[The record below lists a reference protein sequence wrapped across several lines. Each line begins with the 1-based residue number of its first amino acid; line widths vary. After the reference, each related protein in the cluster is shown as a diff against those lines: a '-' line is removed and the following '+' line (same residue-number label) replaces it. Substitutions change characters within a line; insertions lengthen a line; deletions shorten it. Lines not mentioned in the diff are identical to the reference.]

1 MQTVTLSPNNV
12 ATTHNQE
19 NSIQTR
25 WQPYKFNSVT
35 DSFHAEGNRIKGVVM
50 AVKEIFTNFA
60 KFIGNL
66 GISLGN
72 KVCTILNLHPKST
85 PVVDQT
91 EKTSAVEDD
100 NDVDFLDFEDD
111 DYYLLLETELPE
123 MEKAQG
129 WTNKQKAA
137 AAVATIG
144 AAGVALKTLAYF
156 GGKDSYAEMPWN
168 YTFGWAGDV
177 LNSNVVQPG
186 ISGLSSFGNSVYDT
200 VCVREKTNEAQQ
212 FCSESDLPCQTDR
225 NCAQPVMPDQTDLCE
240 NFIPKTDEHE
250 EVLGQCSI
258 SQQECRANADCDQPE
273 LPAQTDFCK
282 KTVVFVTD
290 NGDRCVDA
298 GAALKDLFC
307 TGTFGYGY
315 GCPTA

>member
-1 MQTVTLSPNNV
+1 MQTVTLSSNNV

-35 DSFHAEGNRIKGVVM
+35 DSFHAEGNRVKGVAM

-123 MEKAQG
+123 MEKE
-129 WTNKQKAA
+129 
-137 AAVATIG
+137 IG
-144 AAGVALKTLAYF
+144 RA
-156 GGKDSYAEMPWN
+156 S
-168 YTFGWAGDV
+168 
-177 LNSNVVQPG
+177 
-186 ISGLSSFGNSVYDT
+186 
-200 VCVREKTNEAQQ
+200 CREK
-212 FCSESDLPCQTDR
+212 
-225 NCAQPVMPDQTDLCE
+225 V
-240 NFIPKTDEHE
+240 
-250 EVLGQCSI
+250 
-258 SQQECRANADCDQPE
+258 
-273 LPAQTDFCK
+273 
-282 KTVVFVTD
+282 
-290 NGDRCVDA
+290 
-298 GAALKDLFC
+298 
-307 TGTFGYGY
+307 
-315 GCPTA
+315 

>member
-35 DSFHAEGNRIKGVVM
+35 DSFHAEGNRVKGVVM

-137 AAVATIG
+137 VAVATIG

-168 YTFGWAGDV
+168 YTFGWAGET
-177 LNSNVVQPG
+177 LNSNVIAPA
-186 ISGLSSFGNSVYDT
+186 SAGLSSFGTSVYDT
-200 VCVREKTNEAQQ
+200 VCLRGEVETKEAS
-212 FCSESDLPCQTDR
+212 CSQSAKSCTTDED
-225 NCAQPVMPDQTDLCE
+225 CTQPVMPKQTDICTE
-240 NFIPKTDEHE
+240 STEDASAMFCSQSAKSCTTDE
-250 EVLGQCSI
+250 
-258 SQQECRANADCDQPE
+258 DCEPPVMPE
-273 LPAQTDFCK
+273 QTDICTESTT
-282 KTVVFVTD
+282 TVD
-290 NGDRCVDA
+290 GGDRCVDA
-298 GAALKDLFC
+298 GQSLKDLFC
-307 TGTFGYGY
+307 AGTFGYGY